1 LVLEGAI
8 VTTARVGYSVPIL
21 RVKDVERSVRFYE
34 LLGFTATALLRTK
47 DGVAYW
53 ANLSCHRGPTFEE
66 QSSAG
71 DKSVEVSKQN
81 APRAP
86 DERTTE
92 NESAAVMVSLGE
104 DPLAPLD
111 GTMQAASLYLFTKD
125 LEGLRAQLVSQGVEV
140 SEIVTREYM
149 PKGEM
154 ELRDPD
160 GWRVFVGGA

>member
-1 LVLEGAI
+1 MG
-8 VTTARVGYSVPIL
+8 ARVGYSVPIL
-21 RVKDVERSVRFYE
+21 RVKDLERSVRFYE
-34 LLGFTATALLRTK
+34 LLGFTATSVLRTK
-47 DGVAYW
+47 EGVAYW
-53 ANLSCHRGPTFEE
+53 ANLSCFRGNP
-66 QSSAG
+66 
-71 DKSVEVSKQN
+71 
-81 APRAP
+81 
-86 DERTTE
+86 ERTTE

-104 DPLAPLD
+104 DPHAPLD

-160 GWRVFVGGA
+160 GWRVFVGGV

>member
-21 RVKDVERSVRFYE
+21 RVKDVEQSVRFYE
-34 LLGFTATALLRTK
+34 LLGFTATSLLRTAE
-47 DGVAYW
+47 GVPYW
-53 ANLSCHRGPTFEE
+53 ANLSCHRGNPE
-66 QSSAG
+66 
-71 DKSVEVSKQN
+71 
-81 APRAP
+81 
-86 DERTTE
+86 ERTTE

-104 DPLAPLD
+104 DPHAPLD
-111 GTMQAASLYLFTKD
+111 ASMQAASLYLFTKD